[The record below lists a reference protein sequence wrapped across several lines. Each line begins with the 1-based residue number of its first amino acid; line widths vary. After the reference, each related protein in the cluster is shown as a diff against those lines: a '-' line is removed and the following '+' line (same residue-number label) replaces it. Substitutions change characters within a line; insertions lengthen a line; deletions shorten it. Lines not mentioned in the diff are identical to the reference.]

1 MDFIRPKRAA
11 SGIDLAPL
19 IDCVFLLLIFFMLS
33 SSFLQP
39 AIPLQL
45 PTSTSK
51 ETPDPNRVIISIN
64 EAEELFVNDTPVTTE
79 TLGATLMALTGG
91 DTSQS
96 ILFRGDR
103 TIRYE
108 RFIEVV
114 TESRKAGFHQLSLQH
129 QAPVPV
135 AP

>member
-1 MDFIRPKRAA
+1 MDFIRPKRPS

-45 PTSTSK
+45 PSSTAK
-51 ETPDPNRVIISIN
+51 ETPEQNRIAISIN
-64 EAEELFVNDTPVTTE
+64 EQGELYVNNEATQIESLGE
-79 TLGATLMALTGG
+79 TLLRLSEG
-91 DTSQS
+91 DTSHPV
-96 ILFRGDR
+96 LFRGDR
-103 TIRYE
+103 EIRYE
-108 RFIEVV
+108 RFIEIV
-114 TESRKAGFHQLSLQH
+114 TATRKAGFRQLSLQH
-129 QAPVPV
+129 QAPVPA